1 MGYLPNSIRHRRGEH
16 RSSGGAVLQF
26 AEAQCAYEKSCRTD
40 VQCTLLQLLKDCI
53 CPALV
58 DTYKHLLCIS
68 LSDNPGMVIYYKLT
82 IAFGWL
88 HWYNIVGFQYVST
101 V

>member
-1 MGYLPNSIRHRRGEH
+1 MSI
-16 RSSGGAVLQF
+16 
-26 AEAQCAYEKSCRTD
+26 
-40 VQCTLLQLLKDCI
+40 QLLEERI
-53 CPALV
+53 CPALA
-58 DTYKHLLCIS
+58 DTYNHLLCIS
-68 LSDNPGMVIYYKLT
+68 LSYNLWKVIYYKLT